1 MDAWVRYFTDDPLLK
16 TMKKLN
22 IGFIG
27 NFVPPYSTENDRKW
41 SFEKLGHT
49 VIPFQENSTTFEQL
63 KQAVDNKEVDV
74 IFYSHTHGWEIPG
87 LVRFFGYCDGMGIP
101 TVSVHLDR
109 WAWLERAKDVGIEAT
124 WYTEFLFMADFS
136 PEAQELYKQIP
147 NAKIYYLKPAVV
159 ERDCYQA
166 APDPALFPHEIVF
179 VGSKGYHPEYPF
191 RKQLVDFLQATYED
205 RFGHYGNDGLGVMRG
220 ESLNILMATAKIV
233 VGDSCFGGRPNYVS
247 DRYYETRGRGGFLL
261 HPYVDG
267 VDHNGIGTYTAGN
280 LDALKKQIDE
290 WLGADEEREFFREK
304 GFNWVKA
311 NETYTQRAEE
321 MLKMIFPNL

>member
-1 MDAWVRYFTDDPLLK
+1 MRKP
-16 TMKKLN
+16 KK

-27 NFVPPYSTENDRKW
+27 NFVPPFSTENDRKW

-49 VIPFQENSTTFEQL
+49 VIPFQESRTNFDQL
-63 KQAVDNKEVDV
+63 KQAVDNKDVDV

-124 WYTEFLFMADFS
+124 WFTEYLFMADFS

-166 APDPALFPHEIVF
+166 APDPVIFPHEIVF
-179 VGSKGYHPEYPF
+179 VGSKGYHPEYAF
-191 RKQLVDFLQATYED
+191 RKELVEELQKHYGD
-205 RFGHYGNDGLGVMRG
+205 RFGHYGNDGLGVIRG
-220 ESLNILMATAKIV
+220 GSLNILMATAKVV

-261 HPYVDG
+261 HPKVDG
-267 VDHNGIGTYTAGN
+267 VDHVGVGIYRAGDLNN
-280 LDALKKQIDE
+280 LKMNI
-290 WLGADEEREFFREK
+290 EFFLNNEDILEEHRQD
-304 GFNWVKA
+304 GFEHVKA
-311 NETYTQRAEE
+311 HETYTQRAEE
-321 MLKMIFPNL
+321 MLKIIFP